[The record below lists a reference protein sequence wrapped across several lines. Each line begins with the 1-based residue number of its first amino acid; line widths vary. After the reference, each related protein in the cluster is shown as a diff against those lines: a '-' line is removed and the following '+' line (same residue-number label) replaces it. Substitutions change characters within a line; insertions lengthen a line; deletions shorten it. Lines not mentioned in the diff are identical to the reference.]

1 MAIPLPRLLLASWV
15 AVTGCSGDPV
25 PLRHALLDY
34 AARNPSFQL
43 SFAGVRD
50 QNPCLPEP
58 DTTLIPVIR
67 CRTSTD
73 PAGLSRLAWLLA
85 SAPGGLENDAEQQW
99 AEALVDLVSLV
110 EDPVVARRVVDRLQE
125 LTHQPGIPGHL
136 WNDLAIAQLH
146 LAEREQNHTLVFQ
159 ALNSLEQ
166 AYLADSASSQIAAN
180 RAWLLDRLGLR
191 GQAGLTRARHRQLS
205 TASEST
211 LITSGAEFLDANPLA
226 GLQLADSLH
235 KLDSSGVRRL
245 AAKHP
250 DGSRELLLR
259 TLLPDWARLARGGA
273 PQAPHSALQLR
284 WISEGYRARSGGSAL
299 ARLVDWTTSRV
310 ADTLLLDGLVA
321 LGEGVSSYQ
330 RGAYGVALDRLG
342 AARVLLDGTPLNGW
356 MTFFIGAVH
365 AGREQYPEAIEAFTT
380 ASRIAE
386 DTTDPALAGRSAWG
400 IALSLSR
407 QGRYQEGLT
416 QYLHAIEAFSQV
428 GEEDHAARL
437 EFQTAALYGLM
448 GLDESSLRLILRA
461 ARRGPETHATLA
473 SIAHRLLEIGLP
485 WAAAVFAA
493 EDVALPGLQPDER
506 AEGLVRLV
514 RSLHRTDDPGG
525 AARALQEAI
534 GAVDSIPPGERRERV
549 RAEVAMAGA
558 TVLPDRP
565 REAVHQLDQALAFFG
580 PRNVVTTLQLQVP
593 RTRLLLTLG
602 DTLRALEALTDA
614 AERLVRSTSVRRIP
628 PETAAQVFLQLAA
641 IRLARGD
648 TVGAFWLE
656 ARSRGVTAGD
666 SLRFETLRHRIPSH
680 TGLMTH
686 TQERD
691 RLLIWMW
698 WRGKLSVRAVQ
709 MEERSMGS
717 WGGRLQ
723 SLAAGRAHRSVHEP
737 VARAIYDSLLGPE
750 LAATPELTRVLV
762 AAAPT
767 TYAIPLAAALD
778 SSGQPAV
785 TRVALGY
792 ATDVVTGAMAE
803 LSPPATGA
811 GTVLA
816 VNPDF
821 DRRVVPDLAPLPRA
835 REEVAQITGARQRS
849 EQLTGPGA
857 TISALRVAS
866 RNAGTIHFAGHARV
880 SSLGGGGGGG
890 VLVLAPSA
898 NGDAGLLPAEEV
910 RRWDLGHVSLVVLSA
925 CGGLLAS
932 GDGGQMRNPL
942 AGAFI
947 EAGARQVVSSL
958 WEVDDATTGSLMG
971 RLHHHLGSGHDPM
984 EALRRAQ
991 MDQFTES
998 RDDLSWSRFRVDR

>member
-1 MAIPLPRLLLASWV
+1 MAVPLPRLLLASWV
-15 AVTGCSGDPV
+15 AVAGCSGDPV
-25 PLRHALLDY
+25 PLRHELLDY
-34 AARNPSFQL
+34 AARNPPFQL
-43 SFAGVRD
+43 SFAGARY
-50 QNPCLPEP
+50 QKPCLPEP
-58 DTTLIPVIR
+58 DTTLIPVIG

-73 PAGLSRLAWLLA
+73 PGGLSRLARLLA
-85 SAPGGLENDAEQQW
+85 PARGGLENDAEQQW

-146 LAEREQNHTLVFQ
+146 LAGREQNHTLVFQ

-166 AYLADSASSQIAAN
+166 AYRADSASSQIAAN
-180 RAWLLDRLGLR
+180 RAWLLDRLGLH
-191 GQAGLTRARHRQLS
+191 GQAGRTRTAHQRLS
-205 TASEST
+205 TPDALPQPASHAVSHSPSP
-211 LITSGAEFLDANPLA
+211 LSGLP
-226 GLQLADSLH
+226 LADSLRH
-235 KLDSSGVRRL
+235 SDSSGIRQL
-245 AAKHP
+245 AKEYP

-321 LGEGVSSYQ
+321 LGEGVSFYQ
-330 RGAYGVALDRLG
+330 RGAYRIALDRLG
-342 AARVLLDGTPLNGW
+342 TARVLLDGTPLDGW
-356 MTFFIGAVH
+356 VTFFIGAVH
-365 AGREQYPEAIEAFTT
+365 AGREQYAEAIEAFTP

-386 DTTDPALAGRSAWG
+386 DATDPALAGRSAWG

-407 QGRYQEGLT
+407 QARYQEGLT
-416 QYLHAIEAFSQV
+416 QYLRAIEAFSQV
-428 GEEDHAARL
+428 GEENHAARL
-437 EFQTAALYGLM
+437 EFETASLYGLM
-448 GLDESSLRLILRA
+448 GLEESSLRIILRA
-461 ARRGPETHATLA
+461 ARRGPGTHATMA

-514 RSLHRTDDPGG
+514 RSLHRTDDSVG
-525 AARALQEAI
+525 ATGALRDAMS
-534 GAVDSIPPGERRERV
+534 AVDSIPPGERRERV
-549 RAEVAMAGA
+549 RAEVAMAAA

-602 DTLRALEALTDA
+602 DTLRALAALTDA
-614 AERLVRSTSVRRIP
+614 ARRLVRSTSVRRIP
-628 PETAAQVFLQLAA
+628 PEAAAQVFLQLAA
-641 IRLARGD
+641 IRLAQGD

-698 WRGKLSVRAVQ
+698 RRGKLSVRAVQ
-709 MEERSMGS
+709 VEERSMGS

-723 SLAAGRAHRSVHEP
+723 SLVAGRAHRSVHEP
-737 VARAIYDSLLGPE
+737 IARAIYDSLLGPE

-792 ATDVVTGAMAE
+792 ATDVVTAAVSE
-803 LSPPATGA
+803 VSRSPTGN
-811 GTVLA
+811 GTLLA

-835 REEVAQITGARQRS
+835 REEVEQITGARRRS
-849 EQLTGPGA
+849 EQLAGPGA
-857 TISALRVAS
+857 TISALRLAS

-880 SSLGGGGGGG
+880 SSLGGGG

-898 NGDAGLLPAEEV
+898 DGDAGLLPAEEV

-925 CGGLLAS
+925 CGGLAS
-932 GDGGQMRNPL
+932 GDGGQVRNPL

-947 EAGARQVVSSL
+947 EAGAGHVVSSL
-958 WEVDDATTGSLMG
+958 WEVDDAATGSLMG
-971 RLHHHLGSGHDPM
+971 RFHHHLSSGHDPM

-991 MDQFTES
+991 MDQSTES